1 MEALS
6 AREVSELPNIKSAA
20 KRDALSKAQNAVNKA
35 RKSEMKTLI
44 KKFDAKAEEGDK
56 AAAQEAYLTAVK
68 VVDQAASDNLIHKNN
83 AAHKKSR
90 LTKKLNSME

>member
-1 MEALS
+1 M
-6 AREVSELPNIKSAA
+6 PNIKSAA
-20 KRDALSKAQNAVNKA
+20 KRDALSKAQNAANKA

-44 KKFDAKAEEGDK
+44 KKVNAKVEEGDK
-56 AAAQEAYLTAVK
+56 AGAQEAYKVAVK

-83 AAHKKSR
+83 AAHKKSS

>member
-1 MEALS
+1 MK

-20 KRDALSKAQNAVNKA
+20 KRDALSKAQNAANKA

-44 KKFDAKAEEGDK
+44 KKFNAKAEEGDK
-56 AAAQEAYLTAVK
+56 AGAQEAYKVAVK

-83 AAHKKSR
+83 AAHKKSA

>member
-1 MEALS
+1 M
-6 AREVSELPNIKSAA
+6 PNIKSAA
-20 KRDALSKAQNAVNKA
+20 KRDALSKAQNAANKA

-44 KKFDAKAEEGDK
+44 KKVDAKVAEGDK
-56 AAAQEAYLTAVK
+56 AAAQEAYKVAVK

-83 AAHKKSR
+83 AAHKKSH